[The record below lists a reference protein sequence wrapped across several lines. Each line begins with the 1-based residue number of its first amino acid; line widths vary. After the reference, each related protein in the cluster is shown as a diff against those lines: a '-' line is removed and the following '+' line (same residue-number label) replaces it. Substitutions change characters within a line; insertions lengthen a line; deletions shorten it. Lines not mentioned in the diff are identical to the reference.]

1 MSAEIK
7 KILPS
12 VVTAGNLLCGF
23 WAIILIISDT
33 GAYTAAAWWI
43 IIAGFLDG
51 LDGKLARLTGTSSRF
66 GVEFDSLAD
75 LTSFGVAPAL
85 LIYHSKLYML
95 GFFGILTSFAFL
107 LCGALRLARFNLSV
121 ASFKKENFTGI
132 PIPAA
137 AGILA
142 SYTLFHSNVV
152 PAISRVD
159 FSLFLTLMA
168 SFLMVSTI
176 EYPLLPKV
184 AVGSLKDNI
193 RTLLFIGVAVTFIL
207 FPDELFFPVVC
218 VYVIIGLYHRVHPST
233 SEEAISVSA
242 DG

>member
-1 MSAEIK
+1 MNTEIK

-23 WAIILIISDT
+23 WAILLILS

-85 LIYHSKLYML
+85 LIYQSKLHVIGL
-95 GFFGILTSFAFL
+95 FGIIVSFAFL

-121 ASFKKENFTGI
+121 EGFKKENFSGI

-142 SYTLFHSNVV
+142 SYTLFHTNVV
-152 PAISRVD
+152 PALSRTD

-184 AVGSLKDNI
+184 AVGSLKDNL
-193 RTLLFIGVAVTFIL
+193 RTLLFIGVAVAFII
-207 FPDELFFPVVC
+207 FPDELFFPVAC
-218 VYVIIGLYHRVHPST
+218 VYVIVGLYHRVHHPST
-233 SEEAISVSA
+233 SEDAISVST